1 MPNKN
6 IARIVAVAACLGM
19 LILSAPGLS
28 SAAKA
33 KRTVSLTQL
42 VNQPVLVLSSVMAV
56 IDAADAAKA
65 PVLSKGRVRPT
76 SDTPIPTP
84 GKGD

>member
-6 IARIVAVAACLGM
+6 FARFVVVAACLG
-19 LILSAPGLS
+19 LLLVSAPGLS

-33 KRTVSLTQL
+33 KRAVSLSQL
-42 VNQPVLVLSSVMAV
+42 INQPAQVISLIASVV
-56 IDAADAAKA
+56 DAGAAKA
-65 PVLSKGRVRPT
+65 PALSKGRVRPT
-76 SDTPIPTP
+76 GDTPIPTP